1 MAISLHYSFEEGPV
15 GMDSIWTR
23 FVYVLEK
30 VNSDFLTKIGRSANE
45 GGGGGQPFSG
55 RNSLTDHKKKLLT
68 FPKLYGFVNEALA
81 EFHFRIKGLSG
92 VNYL

>member
-1 MAISLHYSFEEGPV
+1 MAISLLYSFEKGPV

-30 VNSDFLTKIGRSANE
+30 SKFVICWQKLEGPLT

-55 RNSLTDHKKKLLT
+55 RNSLTDHKKNFWRSLKT
-68 FPKLYGFVNEALA
+68 MFYRPIYM
-81 EFHFRIKGLSG
+81 I
-92 VNYL
+92 